1 MDAGCT
7 RTCSGAWGSSNLKS
21 NFMSMNAASAVP
33 NSLTANFLRSPLFV
47 FGQRRYRSSVT
58 DLFKL
63 AVVVDDDPDIA
74 LAARLALRDMFE
86 RVETLNSPAELL
98 PLLKSEIPD
107 AILLDLNFQ
116 RAKTDGREG
125 LDYLGK
131 IMAID
136 PDAAVV
142 IITAHAGVS
151 IAVEAIKAGASD
163 FVAKPWS
170 NERLEATVRSAAALR
185 RSRLDARIER
195 GRASE
200 LAQAPETPLL
210 GNSPAMQRVRTLIE
224 RAAPTDANVLILGEN
239 GTGKE
244 IVAREIH
251 HLSRRAEKPM
261 VSIDL
266 GATSESLF
274 ESELF
279 GHAKGA
285 FTGAAGE
292 RIGRL
297 KAADRST
304 LFLDEIG
311 NLPLHLQPKLLT
323 ALEQRQ
329 VLPVGSNN
337 PIPIDVRV
345 IAATNV
351 APEQLADESRFR
363 QDLLFRLNTIEI
375 ELPPLRQRR
384 DDIPLLLDHYLR
396 VYERK
401 YDKRERHLPPAVLE
415 ALIEHDWPGNVRA
428 LRHAS
433 ERAVIMAE
441 GERYRI
447 DDFPLPRRA
456 HAGATVSG
464 AGETLNLDQLEK
476 QMIERALR
484 MHHFNISLAAG
495 ELGLSRGALYRRMEK
510 HGL

>member
-1 MDAGCT
+1 M
-7 RTCSGAWGSSNLKS
+7 
-21 NFMSMNAASAVP
+21 
-33 NSLTANFLRSPLFV
+33 
-47 FGQRRYRSSVT
+47 
-58 DLFKL
+58 FKL

-74 LAARLALRDMFE
+74 LAARLALRGMFE

-98 PLLKSEIPD
+98 ALLKRENPD
-107 AILLDLNFQ
+107 AILLDLNFE
-116 RAKTDGREG
+116 RGKTDGREG
-125 LDYLGK
+125 LDHLSK
-131 IMAID
+131 IMDTD

-142 IITAHAGVS
+142 IITAHGGVS

-185 RSRLDARIER
+185 RSRVDARIER

-200 LAQAPETPLL
+200 LAQSPETPLL
-210 GNSPAMQRVRTLIE
+210 GNSAAMQRVRTLVD

-251 HLSRRAEKPM
+251 RLSRRADKPM
-261 VSIDL
+261 VSVDL
-266 GATSESLF
+266 GATSETLF

-279 GHAKGA
+279 GHVKGA

-297 KAADRST
+297 KAADKST
-304 LFLDEIG
+304 LFLDEVG
-311 NLPLHLQPKLLT
+311 NLPVHLQPKLLT

-329 VLPVGSNN
+329 VVPVGSNK
-337 PIPIDVRV
+337 PVPIDARV
-345 IAATNV
+345 IAATNMS
-351 APEQLADESRFR
+351 PEQLADEKRFR

-384 DDIPLLLDHYLR
+384 DDIPVLFDHYLR
-396 VYERK
+396 LYERK
-401 YDKRERHLPPAVLE
+401 YDRPEREFAPAVLE
-415 ALIEHDWPGNVRA
+415 TLVKHDWPGNVRA
-428 LRHAS
+428 LRHAA

-441 GERYRI
+441 GDRYRI
-447 DDFPLPRRA
+447 DDFPLPRQS
-456 HAGATVSG
+456 HSG
-464 AGETLNLDQLEK
+464 AALPPAAETLNLDELEK

-484 MHHFNISLAAG
+484 MHHFNISLAAA

>member
-1 MDAGCT
+1 
-7 RTCSGAWGSSNLKS
+7 
-21 NFMSMNAASAVP
+21 
-33 NSLTANFLRSPLFV
+33 
-47 FGQRRYRSSVT
+47 VT
-58 DLFKL
+58 DLFNL
-63 AVVVDDDPDIA
+63 AVVVDDDPDIT

-86 RVETLNSPAELL
+86 RVETLSSPAELL
-98 PLLKSEIPD
+98 PLLKRETPD
-107 AILLDLNFQ
+107 AILLDLNFE
-116 RAKTDGREG
+116 RARTDGREG

-131 IMAID
+131 IMDVD

-142 IITAHAGVS
+142 IITAHGGVS
-151 IAVEAIKAGASD
+151 LAVEAIKAGASD

-185 RSRLDARIER
+185 RSRVDARIER

-200 LAQAPETPLL
+200 LAHSPETPLL
-210 GNSPAMQRVRTLIE
+210 GKSPAMERVRKLIE
-224 RAAPTDANVLILGEN
+224 RAAPTDANVLIIGEN

-251 HLSRRAEKPM
+251 RLSRRAGKPM
-261 VSIDL
+261 ISVDL
-266 GATSESLF
+266 GATSETLF

-279 GHAKGA
+279 GHVKGA

-297 KAADRST
+297 KAADHST

-323 ALEQRQ
+323 ALEQRS
-329 VLPVGSNN
+329 VVPVGANK
-337 PIPIDVRV
+337 PIAIDVRV

-351 APEQLADESRFR
+351 SPDQLADETRFR

-375 ELPPLRQRR
+375 ELPPLRHRR
-384 DDIPLLLDHYLR
+384 DDIPVLLDHYLR
-396 VYERK
+396 LYERK
-401 YDKRERHLPPAVLE
+401 YDKPERQLPPAVLE
-415 ALIEHDWPGNVRA
+415 ILMTNDWPGNVRA
-428 LRHAS
+428 LRHAA

-441 GERYRI
+441 GERYRSE
-447 DDFPLPRRA
+447 DFPLTSRA
-456 HAGATVSG
+456 HGGAVSS
-464 AGETLNLDQLEK
+464 AAETLNLDQLEK

>member
-1 MDAGCT
+1 VAD
-7 RTCSGAWGSSNLKS
+7 K
-21 NFMSMNAASAVP
+21 
-33 NSLTANFLRSPLFV
+33 
-47 FGQRRYRSSVT
+47 
-58 DLFKL
+58 FKL
-63 AVVVDDDPDIA
+63 AAVVDDDPDIA
-74 LAARLALRDMFE
+74 LAARLALREIFE
-86 RVETLNSPAELL
+86 RVETLGSPADLL
-98 PLLKSEIPD
+98 PLLKRENPD
-107 AILLDLNFQ
+107 AILLDLNFE

-125 LDYLGK
+125 LDYLAR
-131 IMAID
+131 IIEAD

-142 IITAHAGVS
+142 IITAHGGVS
-151 IAVEAIKAGASD
+151 IAVEAMKAGASD

-170 NERLEATVRSAAALR
+170 NERLQATVRSAAALR
-185 RSRLDARIER
+185 RSRMEARIER

-200 LAQAPETPLL
+200 LAQSPETPLL
-210 GNSPAMQRVRTLIE
+210 GKSPAMERVRMLIE

-251 HLSRRAEKPM
+251 RLSRRADKPM

-266 GATSESLF
+266 GATSETLF

-279 GHAKGA
+279 GHVKGA

-297 KAADRST
+297 KAADKST

-323 ALEQRQ
+323 ALEQRE
-329 VLPVGSNN
+329 VVPVGANKAAS
-337 PIPIDVRV
+337 IDVRV

-351 APEQLADESRFR
+351 PTDQLSDEKRFR

-396 VYERK
+396 LYARK
-401 YDKRERHLPPAVLE
+401 YDKPERALPPLVLE

-428 LRHAS
+428 LRHAA

-441 GERYRI
+441 VDRYRT
-447 DDFPLPRRA
+447 DDFPLPRRGQLP
-456 HAGATVSG
+456 AGAPSS
-464 AGETLNLDQLEK
+464 APESLNLDQLER

-484 MHHFNISLAAG
+484 MHHFNISLAAA

>member
-1 MDAGCT
+1 VA
-7 RTCSGAWGSSNLKS
+7 
-21 NFMSMNAASAVP
+21 
-33 NSLTANFLRSPLFV
+33 
-47 FGQRRYRSSVT
+47 
-58 DLFKL
+58 DLFNL
-63 AVVVDDDPDIA
+63 AVVVDDDPDIT

-86 RVETLNSPAELL
+86 RVETLGSPAELL
-98 PLLKSEIPD
+98 PLLKRETPD
-107 AILLDLNFQ
+107 AILLDLNFE
-116 RAKTDGREG
+116 RARTDGREG
-125 LDYLGK
+125 LDFLGR
-131 IMAID
+131 IMDID

-142 IITAHAGVS
+142 IITAHGGVS

-170 NERLEATVRSAAALR
+170 NERLEATVRSAATLR
-185 RSRLDARIER
+185 RSRVDARIER

-200 LAQAPETPLL
+200 LAHAPETPLL
-210 GNSPAMQRVRTLIE
+210 GNSPAMARVQKLIE
-224 RAAPTDANVLILGEN
+224 RAAPTDANVLIVGEN

-251 HLSRRAEKPM
+251 RLSRRAEKPM

-266 GATSESLF
+266 GATSETLF

-279 GHAKGA
+279 GHVKGS

-329 VLPVGSNN
+329 VVPVGANK
-337 PIPIDVRV
+337 PIAIDVRV

-351 APEQLADESRFR
+351 SPEQLSDETRFR

-375 ELPPLRQRR
+375 ELPPLRHRR
-384 DDIPLLLDHYLR
+384 DDIPVLLDHYLR
-396 VYERK
+396 LYERK
-401 YDKRERHLPPAVLE
+401 YDRPERQLPLAVLE
-415 ALIEHDWPGNVRA
+415 VLMTNDWPGNVRA
-428 LRHAS
+428 LRHAA

-441 GERYRI
+441 GDRYRA
-447 DDFPLPRRA
+447 DDFPLASSTQARA
-456 HAGATVSG
+456 VGATS
-464 AGETLNLDQLEK
+464 ETLNLEQLEK